1 MRRSYEELRKLAS
14 DFNQE
19 HVFQYWDGLN
29 PNEKEQLLND
39 VSKINFA
46 RVNDLISGKGNISSP
61 EIDLT
66 KIEAPPVY
74 LPQPTAKQVN
84 LYKEAIARGRQLLS
98 ENKVATMVVAGGQ
111 GTRLGFDAP
120 KGTLPTSPIKNK
132 TLFMLF
138 AENIRAICNRY
149 ACRLPW
155 YIMTS
160 DATDEPTRE
169 YFEANDYLGL
179 NPDDVHFFK
188 QGVMPAVD
196 DTGRI
201 LLSEKHRIALS
212 PNGHGGSL
220 TALKECDILDDL
232 SKRGI
237 EVLSYF
243 QVDNPL
249 VSPADPLFIGLHS
262 LSESQ
267 MSSIAVP
274 KADDLERVG
283 NFVQIDG
290 KIQIIEYS
298 DLPDELAHAKNPDGS
313 RMLNSGSIAIHLICP
328 KFVGELTGDGKLELP
343 WHIARKKVPYVDPQ
357 TGKSVDPEQPN
368 ARKFE
373 MFIFDAIPLATKSI
387 ILEQPR
393 LHCFSPVK
401 NAEGI
406 DSLETAQRD
415 MILRS
420 MEWLEKCGVK
430 CPKTKDGLPAAK
442 VEISPLKAIDA
453 EQLKE
458 SLQTPPVIK
467 PGDSVYID

>member
-1 MRRSYEELRKLAS
+1 MQLSYDELRKLAS

-19 HVFQYWDGLN
+19 HLFQYWDELTTT
-29 PNEKEQLLND
+29 EKELLLND
-39 VSKINFA
+39 VSKIDFA
-46 RVNDLISGKGNISSP
+46 RVSNLISGTGDIGTP
-61 EIDLT
+61 EIDVT

-74 LPQPTAKQVN
+74 SFQPSADQVD
-84 LYKEAIARGRQLLS
+84 LYEKAIARGRQLLS

-132 TLFMLF
+132 SLFMLF
-138 AENIRAICNRY
+138 AENIRAICDRY
-149 ACRLPW
+149 NCRLPW

-169 YFEANDYLGL
+169 YFKENNYLGL
-179 NPDDVHFFK
+179 NPEDVYFFK

-196 DTGRI
+196 DSGRI
-201 LLSEKHRIALS
+201 LLAEKHRIALS

-220 TALKECDILDDL
+220 TALKECKILDDMA
-232 SKRGI
+232 KRGI
-237 EVLSYF
+237 ENLSYF

-262 LSESQ
+262 LAGSQ

-290 KIQIIEYS
+290 KIQVIEYS

-328 KFVGELTGDGKLELP
+328 KFVGELTGVGKLELP
-343 WHIARKKVPYVDPQ
+343 WHIASKKVPYVDCQ
-357 TGKSVDPEQPN
+357 TGQSVDPEQPN

-401 NAEGI
+401 NAEGV

-415 MILRS
+415 MILRA
-420 MEWLEKCGVK
+420 MEWLEKCGVQ
-430 CPKTKDGLPAAK
+430 CPKTKDGLPDAK
-442 VEISPLKAIDA
+442 VEISPLKALDA

-458 SLQTPPVIK
+458 SMQQPLVIK